1 MIPNEHS
8 NHGHLLS
15 PGLRS
20 GRISPPLCFA
30 PSNPG
35 LLSVTSGSLPPLGSL
50 RDEPSWSALASTV
63 TGYLVIFPAPWA
75 LLEVGCLKPTR
86 SISDNYSLV
95 NMLIL
100 GLNSRIVVICFT
112 ITGFRKLSDGILAS
126 GDGFT
131 GGTLVVADDRL
142 LPTFLETLI
151 SSIVVI
157 RDCPDQTDSSN
168 HVTLWDGSNYKRAA

>member
-20 GRISPPLCFA
+20 GGISPLLCFA

-75 LLEVGCLKPTR
+75 LLGVGCLKPTR

-95 NMLIL
+95 NILIL

-112 ITGFRKLSDGILAS
+112 ITGFRKLSDRILAS

>member
-20 GRISPPLCFA
+20 GGISPPLCFA

-75 LLEVGCLKPTR
+75 LLGVGCLKPTR
-86 SISDNYSLV
+86 SISDNYSLA
-95 NMLIL
+95 NILIL

-112 ITGFRKLSDGILAS
+112 ITGFRKFSDGILAS

-131 GGTLVVADDRL
+131 GGTLVVADD
-142 LPTFLETLI
+142 
-151 SSIVVI
+151 S
-157 RDCPDQTDSSN
+157 RDSPDQTNFPGYSSF
-168 HVTLWDGSNYKRAA
+168 WDTVKYNPAFQGRQMRPNSLKFPVFI

>member
-20 GRISPPLCFA
+20 GGISPPLCFA

-86 SISDNYSLV
+86 SRSDNYSLV
-95 NMLIL
+95 NILIL

-131 GGTLVVADDRL
+131 GGTLVVADD
-142 LPTFLETLI
+142 
-151 SSIVVI
+151 S
-157 RDCPDQTDSSN
+157 RDSPDQTNFPGYSSF
-168 HVTLWDGSNYKRAA
+168 WDTVNYNPAFQGRQMRPNSLKFPVFI